1 MDVSQSRINTD
12 TLQGGKYLDNILPLL
27 RRYQSV
33 KPHHNRKLHFD
44 QYLALI
50 LMYFFNPVLT
60 SLRGIQQASKIQ
72 KLQKKLGLNST
83 SLGALSEASTVF
95 DAELLQPLMKE
106 LAAKALPL
114 EKDPRLK
121 KLQQHLVAVDGTLLS
136 ALPKMLWA
144 LWLDEQNRAAK
155 LHLALDV
162 DTQMPVGARITHG
175 NANEKTIARD
185 YFLQSKAL
193 YVFDAGYAE
202 YKFFQDILN
211 AGSSFV
217 VRIKDNAV
225 WDEISCNQL
234 SDADKAAGVMKDIVV
249 KLGCQSKQSDL
260 QKPVRLIKIFHQGDE
275 SVPRKSRVS
284 GKKTFRTTDTDYTF
298 LLVTDRMDLPA
309 EVIATCY
316 RYRWQVELFFRW
328 FKCILGCQH
337 LLAQS
342 QNGVAIQVYCAL
354 IASML
359 ITLWTG
365 CKPTKRTFEML
376 QFYFLGWATEQ
387 ELKQHLDSLKEIKK
401 KVV

>member
-1 MDVSQSRINTD
+1 MDVSQSHINAD
-12 TLQGGKYLDNILPLL
+12 TLQGFKYFDNILPLL
-27 RRYQSV
+27 KRYQSV
-33 KPHHNRKLHFD
+33 KQHHNRRLHFD

-50 LMYFFNPVLT
+50 LTYFFNPVLT
-60 SLRGIQQASKIQ
+60 SLRGIQQASRIQ
-72 KLQKKLGLNST
+72 KVQKKLGVKST
-83 SLGALSEASTVF
+83 SLGALSEASHVF

-106 LAAKALPL
+106 LAAQALPL

-121 KLQQHLVAVDGTLLS
+121 KLQQHLIAVDGTLLS

-162 DTQMPVGARITHG
+162 DSQMPVGARITHG
-175 NANEKTIARD
+175 NANEKTIARE
-185 YFLQSKAL
+185 FILQSEAL

-211 AGSSFV
+211 ADSSFV
-217 VRIKDNAV
+217 VRIRDNAV
-225 WDEISCNQL
+225 WDEIACNQL
-234 SDADKAAGVMKDIVV
+234 SDADKAAGVTKDIVG
-249 KLGCQSKQSDL
+249 KLGCKSKQKDL
-260 QKPVRLIKIFHQGDE
+260 HKPVRLIKIFHQGDE
-275 SVPRKSRVS
+275 SVQRKSRVS
-284 GKKTFRTTDTDYTF
+284 SKKTYRTTDTDYTF

-309 EVIATCY
+309 EVIALCY

-328 FKCILGCQH
+328 FKCILGCRH
-337 LLAQS
+337 LLALS

-365 CKPTKRTFEML
+365 RKPTKRTFEML

-387 ELKQHLDSLKEIKK
+387 ELNQHLDSLKEIKK
-401 KVV
+401 KKA